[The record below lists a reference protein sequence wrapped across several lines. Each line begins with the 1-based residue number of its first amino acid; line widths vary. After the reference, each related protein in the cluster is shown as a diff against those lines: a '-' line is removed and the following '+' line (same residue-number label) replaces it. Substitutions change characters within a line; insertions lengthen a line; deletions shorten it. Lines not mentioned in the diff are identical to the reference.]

1 MIKINKK
8 KEPIEWTKKKLTPNF
23 TQYSAIPELRTALL
37 EEQGHICAYCMR
49 RIPVND
55 SNESETSKIEHLKSR
70 QSFPNLQLDYDNMVI
85 CCPGNINGSSH
96 CDKSKRHNSLS
107 FSPFDISVQSSITY
121 GTKDG
126 EIKSTNTIINNEIN
140 GLLSL
145 NNTMLKANRIATL
158 DGIRYVLEKKKWKKT
173 QLEIELAEWK
183 IKKNHNLKPYCG
195 IVIWYLEKKLRQI
208 V

>member
-37 EEQGHICAYCMR
+37 KEQGYLCAYCMR
-49 RIPVND
+49 RIPVKD
-55 SNESETSKIEHLKSR
+55 FSETETSKIEHLKSR
-70 QSFPNLQLDYDNMVI
+70 NNFPDLQLNYDNMVI
-85 CCPGNINGSSH
+85 CCPGNINGNSH
-96 CDKSKRHNSLS
+96 CDKSKGHDSLS

-126 EIKSTNTIINNEIN
+126 EIKSTNAIINDDIN
-140 GLLSL
+140 RFLSL

-158 DGIRYVLEKKKWKKT
+158 DGIRAILEKNKWRKA
-173 QLEIELAEWK
+173 QLEIKLAEWNTK
-183 IKKNHNLKPYCG
+183 ENQKLKPYCG